1 MHYFLALALA
11 LFPFANASPPVSVQL
26 RTPWLSPGP
35 LLETI
40 ETISIEDPSAFFPL
54 LSLLSTNP
62 PDPNASPKTV
72 HAHVLDLASP
82 LLDGPARASVDALL
96 VLHAASPRIAAFE
109 QHFLARTHEQAV
121 EDASGETCAAWVD
134 WYGHVVCTVDGLK
147 RAVSSISF
155 EHKPQPRSLPF
166 DHVYPSPHSQ
176 KPTAIFYASLTA
188 PNFPALHHALVD
200 LTQSAGIEYV
210 LRWAV
215 SPDPQSTRA
224 HDKDALGASLSG
236 YGVSLDLKKMDYL
249 ALDDRGRSA
258 STGQA
263 SPDSTA
269 HAREQDQ
276 DALLALFDS
285 LPSLNASTE
294 LHIEGGT
301 KDAALSEDE
310 IADLG
315 LRATQLIYSYSS
327 PSKREDDKSHEN
339 SVTASLSPLTL
350 LRQLTHSFP
359 LYATKLARKDLL
371 DGLDS
376 SYSLPSDKGTEKNEE
391 HDAWA
396 GHQPTGV
403 LSPLFDSVRSNW
415 EKVAPGTSLFWVNG
429 RVLGE
434 GEVGVFGLIRTLRKE
449 RSLVRALMQLG
460 MSTREAVEVVVHD
473 AHSRTGADGDYADK
487 DITRR
492 GKGVKK
498 GSEVEEE
505 REEEKGGSRSGRWNA
520 KHSKLDPRPEDASK
534 ASSPVHSS
542 HDDVAKSTSKKSNK
556 DGGVHR
562 PKFPDALVPTEA
574 TEGLVDA
581 SDRTEGGGVV
591 VWWNDLGADAR
602 YARYSSSLS
611 VLLRPLYPGQLPMTR
626 FNLFNAILVLDLA
639 QPRTL
644 SFLAMSLEGIVARGW
659 AVRWGIVPFVEWK
672 EGEGVDGTK
681 MARLFY
687 FVSEKYGRDVIIGFL
702 KRVSAAHVQT
712 PTLSWPL
719 VRMAWADFGM
729 PDDFDSVVEGRV
741 VASVGDE
748 AEKDGGNVDT
758 LHKARLYARRVGI
771 TDASGHAFVN
781 GRYIGMSDAFLRDLQ
796 VEVTQQLQYLQEL
809 VYTSILTDS
818 YVPTISTFFYDLP
831 WTPARRNAHIYPLIS
846 SPASGGVQPA
856 GSSARPLRMFS
867 LPELPKVVG
876 KGGFVTPQD
885 DDYLPISMYVIADFD
900 SESGLALVKEA
911 LDFILISK
919 DVLATISPARLKRAL
934 GLDEAGSVSTPDESA
949 QVALKADLL
958 REYGVDGGEVVVA
971 EDAYAGYV
979 GSCKALARELRL
991 LPGEQAIL
999 VNGRLVGPFD
1009 ASEFMVEDFEML
1021 ETYEM
1026 RKRVGS
1032 VVVALEDV
1040 LGEKADDLDSSS
1052 YAHLVSTS
1060 SSLIS
1065 AIQLPDPSE
1074 AGLFDTAPK
1083 PRSRKYKLLDGNYT
1097 SFEIGNADDALYHV
1111 AAVVDPLSETA
1122 QKWTSLLEWLVEF
1135 PGVYLELY
1143 LNPSQHSEI
1152 PLKRFYRY
1160 NLAPRLTYDE
1170 NGLEVPAKVV
1180 FNGLPI
1186 EPIYTLGMDV
1196 PSSWLVRP
1204 REALYDLDNIQ
1215 LGSLSPQDRVTGLE
1229 AVFALDYLVVE
1240 GHARETLLNSPPRGL
1255 QLQLSTPDG
1264 TPVDDTQ
1271 VVANLGYL
1279 QFKAKPGVYELSI
1292 REGRGRDVFE
1302 MESVGN
1308 EGWESP
1314 RVEEVGSEVTVMS
1327 FEGLTLYP
1335 RLVRKPGMEMVDV
1348 LDELSYKEEE
1358 THGVIE
1364 DIVSRMTSL
1373 FSHKGEKS
1381 LQAQGDGQ
1389 ADINIFTV
1397 ASGLLYERFVSIMI
1411 LSVLRNTNK
1420 TVKFWFIENFLSPSF
1435 LEFIPHLAEAYNFQY
1450 ELVTYKWPSWLRA
1463 QKEKQRIIWAYKIL
1477 FLDVLFPMDLK
1488 KVIFV
1493 DADQIVR
1500 ADLQELVDLDLHGA
1514 PYGYTPMGDDNYD
1527 MEGFRFWKTG
1537 YWADF
1542 LRGRPYH
1549 ISALY
1554 VVDLVRFR
1562 QIAAG
1567 DILRGQYQA
1576 LSADP
1581 NSLANLDQDLPNN
1594 IQQQVPIFSL
1604 HEDWLWCETWC
1615 SKDRLHR
1622 AKTIDLCQNPLTKE
1636 PKLARA
1642 RQIPEWEEYDAEIAR
1657 FARKLAEEGKI
1668 RASAATAD
1676 TNVLANVGATPQ
1688 AAESVGDNSEEARPR
1703 DEL

>member
-258 STGQA
+258 STGQGERDRWYVLY
-263 SPDSTA
+263 SRLSQLIRV
-269 HAREQDQ
+269 H
-276 DALLALFDS
+276 
-285 LPSLNASTE
+285 
-294 LHIEGGT
+294 LHPAYT
-301 KDAALSEDE
+301 
-310 IADLG
+310 DLG

-371 DGLDS
+371 D
-376 SYSLPSDKGTEKNEE
+376 E

-492 GKGVKK
+492 GKG
-498 GSEVEEE
+498 
-505 REEEKGGSRSGRWNA
+505 
-520 KHSKLDPRPEDASK
+520 
-534 ASSPVHSS
+534 
-542 HDDVAKSTSKKSNK
+542 
-556 DGGVHR
+556 
-562 PKFPDALVPTEA
+562 
-574 TEGLVDA
+574 
-581 SDRTEGGGVV
+581 GGVV

-672 EGEGVDGTK
+672 EGEGTK

-702 KRVSAAHVQT
+702 KRVPAHVQT

-876 KGGFVTPQD
+876 KGGFVTPREF
-885 DDYLPISMYVIADFD
+885 PMYVIADFD

-911 LDFILISK
+911 LDFIQGSGPSSRVTFVHNPAPSTHSHSVSSLLSQLISK

-1615 SKDRLHR
+1615 NKDRLHR